1 MDYVNLGS
9 TGLKVSRLCLGTMSY
24 GSSRWRSWVLDEEQS
39 FPFIKRALD
48 LGINFF
54 DTADVYSLGLSE
66 AVLGRALKKI
76 GIARER
82 FVVATKVFNPMG
94 EDPNQ
99 RGLSRKH
106 IRHAIDESLRRLGVD
121 YIDLYQ
127 IHRFD
132 SETPIEETLQ
142 ALDDLV
148 SAGKVLYLGA
158 SSMAAWQF
166 ARMLHC
172 ADRLGL
178 HRFVTMQNYYN
189 LLHREEEREMNP
201 LCRHEGIGLLAWSP
215 LASGVLARE
224 YRSATT
230 ERLRTDDHTSHY
242 YRNLGAGDIAVL
254 EALTGVAR
262 ARGVPQAQVALAWLL
277 QQPGIVAPIIGATK
291 MNHLD
296 DAVAALQLKLEVSE
310 VRLLTEKHVAGPSTS

>member
-24 GSSRWRSWVLDEEQS
+24 GSSRWRSWVLDEEES
-39 FPFIKRALD
+39 FTFIKRALD

-66 AVLGRALKKI
+66 AVLGRALKKL

-132 SETPIEETLQ
+132 PETPIEETLQ
-142 ALDDLV
+142 ALDGLV

-172 ADRLGL
+172 TDRLGL
-178 HRFVTMQNYYN
+178 RRFVTMQNYYN

-215 LASGVLARE
+215 LASGILARE
-224 YRSATT
+224 YRSPTT
-230 ERLRTDDHTSHY
+230 ERLSTDEHTSNY

-254 EALTGVAR
+254 EALTEVAR

-296 DAVAALQLKLEVSE
+296 DAVAALRLKLEASE
-310 VRLLTEKHVAGPSTS
+310 VRLLTEKHVAGPSMS